1 MHMPKGLAARASL
14 LAADNSIKAP
24 GSSAF
29 TGSYAA
35 ALIAPRLPARTLLP
49 QLSTRLGMMAEAG
62 VPAEQLEALGIGINT
77 EQAAM
82 SYGDTLRALPEEAG
96 VQLEFWRSAE
106 GGPAGAAGWLLE
118 QKGGGMPCCRR
129 AAVCG

>member
-1 MHMPKGLAARASL
+1 
-14 LAADNSIKAP
+14 
-24 GSSAF
+24 
-29 TGSYAA
+29 
-35 ALIAPRLPARTLLP
+35 
-49 QLSTRLGMMAEAG
+49 MMVEAG
-62 VPAEQLEALGIGINT
+62 VPAEQLAALGIGIST

-118 QKGGGMPCCRR
+118 QEGGGMLCCRR